1 MNKNQKTAIIGAGIT
16 GLYLAWKLS
25 QRGFK
30 VTVFEKK
37 KDIGKQ
43 SCSGLF
49 SERIL
54 DFIPGSE
61 GLIKN
66 KIRHVLLHFPKKS
79 LKIKFSKTFF
89 VINHDELDRLVG
101 LLAKKSGANIV
112 LGSPI
117 SSFPEGYDRII
128 GCDGANSLT
137 RRLLNLKNPQFRLG
151 IQGFIPKKDSSDFV
165 ETWPTSSGFLWKI
178 PRGEEIEYGIIEE
191 INKAKSIFDEFSEKR
206 KIKFKRMASAMIPQ
220 GFIVSSNSRITL
232 CGDAAGLTKPW
243 SGGGVIWGLI
253 AADILLKNFPN
264 FLKYK
269 KGIERFFLP
278 RIKFSKLATKS
289 VYFLGF
295 NIPWLLPKNLKIESD
310 FLFPSKTKN

>member
-25 QRGFK
+25 QRGFRI
-30 VTVFEKK
+30 TVFERK

-54 DFIPGSE
+54 DFIPE
-61 GLIKN
+61 AKKLIKN
-66 KIRHVLLHFPKKS
+66 RIKYAVLHFPRKS

-89 VINHDELDRLVG
+89 VINHDELDRLTG
-101 LLAKKSGANIV
+101 SLAEKSGANIV
-112 LGSPI
+112 LGSAV
-117 SSFPEGYDRII
+117 SSFPDGYDRII
-128 GCDGANSLT
+128 GCDGANSQI
-137 RRLLNLKNPQFRLG
+137 RRLLNLKEPQFRLG
-151 IQGFIPKKDSSDFV
+151 IQGFISKKDSSDFV

-178 PRGEEIEYGIIEE
+178 PRGKETEYGIIEE
-191 INKAKSIFDEFSEKR
+191 IDKAKNIFDEFSKER
-206 KIKFKRMASAMIPQ
+206 KIEFKRITSALIPQ
-220 GFIVSSNSRITL
+220 GLIVSSNSRVTL

-253 AADILLKNFPN
+253 ASDILLKNFPN

-269 KGIERFFLP
+269 KGVERFFLP
-278 RIKFSKLATKS
+278 RISFSKLATKS
-289 VYFLGF
+289 AYFLGF
-295 NIPWLLPKNLKIESD
+295 NMPWLLPKNFKIESD
-310 FLFPSKTKN
+310 FLL